1 MPGMIPASDFIEEK
15 IIFINDNM
23 IESRIKAHGPPPSDI
38 QLQRD
43 WYRGVLRESLQLA
56 AQTIFVP
63 RKKTVASLSQVT
75 KVPVAE
81 GGSVVQNTGYDMSMM
96 PASHG
101 SQMDYL
107 PHESSGMPLQ
117 PEAFLTNN
125 QQQTGVMAGLLNGM
139 SGGAPPMA
147 GSMGIDS
154 WIYTEG
160 NMSNGVAQP
169 LDPQYSYG
177 YSPELRLDFQ
187 PSGSDLLP
195 NPQYTSDWRGCEG
208 QQGQQGQQRR

>member
-1 MPGMIPASDFIEEK
+1 MIGKIPASDFIEEK

-23 IESRIKAHGPPPSDI
+23 IDSRIKAHGPPPSDI

-43 WYRGVLRESLQLA
+43 WYRGVLRESLQVA

-63 RKKTVASLSQVT
+63 RKKTVASSSQVT

-81 GGSVVQNTGYDMSMM
+81 GGSVVQNTRYDTSIM

-107 PHESSGMPLQ
+107 PHGSSGMSLQ
-117 PEAFLTNN
+117 SEAFLTND
-125 QQQTGVMAGLLNGM
+125 QPQTGMIPGLSNGM
-139 SGGAPPMA
+139 SGGTPSMA

-154 WIYTEG
+154 WIYPQG
-160 NMSNGVAQP
+160 SMSGGVAQP
-169 LDPQYSYG
+169 LDTQYSYG
-177 YSPELRLDFQ
+177 YSPELHLDFQ
-187 PSGSDLLP
+187 SSDPNLLP
-195 NPQYTSDWRGCEG
+195 DHQFTSDWRGCEG
-208 QQGQQGQQRR
+208 RQGQQRR